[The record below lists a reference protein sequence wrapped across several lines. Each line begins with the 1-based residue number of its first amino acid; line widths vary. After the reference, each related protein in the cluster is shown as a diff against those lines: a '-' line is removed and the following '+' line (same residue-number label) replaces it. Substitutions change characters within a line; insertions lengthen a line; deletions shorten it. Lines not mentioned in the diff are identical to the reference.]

1 MGENNID
8 AFFSEP
14 NPRMDHFRK
23 WLRYLLVVHIVILSF
38 SVVRSKLPSLGRLYY
53 WIDLALDAGVIFCL
67 LMLHK
72 ENRLYKLAAG
82 LLIVNIVTDLIGYDY
97 ITYHLL
103 FIIRNLE
110 LAQYFFQIV
119 SYAGIACAL
128 GAIAA
133 EYVAHSRLI
142 QNTDPK
148 LRKWW
153 LWLLAA
159 QLAVSVISSVLGS
172 VLAKLINAGTLSLM
186 TYQNYIYP
194 FLRLAGIVVSV
205 LYMICLHKTERRLA
219 KI

>member
-1 MGENNID
+1 MEQTNRDMGAI
-8 AFFSEP
+8 
-14 NPRMDHFRK
+14 RK
-23 WLRYLLVVHIVILSF
+23 WLRILLAVHIVMLSF
-38 SVVRSKLPSLGRLYY
+38 SALCNVISFGKLYN
-53 WIDLALDAGVIFCL
+53 WINAALDVAVIFCL
-67 LMLHK
+67 LQLRR

-82 LLIVNIVTDLIGYDY
+82 LLIANIVANLIGMPT
-97 ITYHLL
+97 ITYCLL
-103 FIIRNLE
+103 FFFNGHKEAAI
-110 LAQYFFQIV
+110 YFFQII
-119 SYAGIACAL
+119 SYVGIACAL

-159 QLAVSVISSVLGS
+159 HLAVYVINSVMGS
-172 VLAKLINAGTLSLM
+172 VLAKLINAGTLSVM

>member
-1 MGENNID
+1 MEQINKD
-8 AFFSEP
+8 ALFSAP
-14 NPRMDHFRK
+14 DRRMESIRK
-23 WLRYLLVVHIVILSF
+23 WLRILLAVHIVILSF
-38 SVVRSKLPSLGRLYY
+38 SVVRSKLPSLGRVYY

-82 LLIVNIVTDLIGYDY
+82 LLIANIVANLIGMPT
-97 ITYHLL
+97 ITYCLL
-103 FIIRNLE
+103 FFFNGHKEAAI
-110 LAQYFFQIV
+110 YFFQII
-119 SYAGIACAL
+119 SYVGIACAL

-159 QLAVSVISSVLGS
+159 HLAVSVISSVLGS
-172 VLAKLINAGTLSLM
+172 VLAKLIEAGTLSVL
-186 TYQNYIYP
+186 TYQNGVYV
-194 FLRLAGIVVSV
+194 FLRLPGTVISV
-205 LYMICLHKTERRLA
+205 LYMICLYKTERKLR
-219 KI
+219 

>member
-1 MGENNID
+1 MEHTNRDMGAI
-8 AFFSEP
+8 
-14 NPRMDHFRK
+14 RK
-23 WLRYLLVVHIVILSF
+23 WLRILLAVHIVMLSF
-38 SVVRSKLPSLGRLYY
+38 SVLRNVVNFGRLYY

-82 LLIVNIVTDLIGYDY
+82 LLIANIVANLIGMPT
-97 ITYHLL
+97 ITYCLL
-103 FIIRNLE
+103 FFFNGHKEAAI
-110 LAQYFFQIV
+110 YFFQII
-119 SYAGIACAL
+119 SYVGIACAL

-159 QLAVSVISSVLGS
+159 HLAVSVISSVLGS
-172 VLAKLINAGTLSLM
+172 VLAKLIEAGTLSVL
-186 TYQNYIYP
+186 TYQNGVYV
-194 FLRLAGIVVSV
+194 FLRLPGTVISV
-205 LYMICLHKTERRLA
+205 LYMICLYKTERKLA
-219 KI
+219 KR

>member
-1 MGENNID
+1 MEHTNRDMGAI
-8 AFFSEP
+8 
-14 NPRMDHFRK
+14 RK
-23 WLRYLLVVHIVILSF
+23 WLRILLAVHIVMLSF
-38 SVVRSKLPSLGRLYY
+38 SVLRNVISFGRLYY
-53 WIDLALDAGVIFCL
+53 WINAALDVAVIFCL
-67 LMLHK
+67 LQLRR

-82 LLIVNIVTDLIGYDY
+82 LMIANIVTDLIGYDY

-103 FIIRNLE
+103 FIIRYVE

-153 LWLLAA
+153 LWLMAA
-159 QLAVSVISSVLGS
+159 HLAVSVINSVLGS
-172 VLAKLINAGTLSLM
+172 VLAKLINAGTLNVM